1 MVAVMDPAVQ
11 APDEDAESPAATPVD
26 EPSGTADAP
35 TADEATAPVAE
46 QATTVARLLRAIAPW
61 TVADERADNG
71 ASSKP
76 S

>member
-1 MVAVMDPAVQ
+1 MVAVMDPAAR
-11 APDEDAESPAATPVD
+11 APDQDAESPAATPVE

-35 TADEATAPVAE
+35 TAEVATTPVAG
-46 QATTVARLLRAIAPW
+46 QATTVARLLRTIAPW
-61 TVADERADNG
+61 TVADERVDNG